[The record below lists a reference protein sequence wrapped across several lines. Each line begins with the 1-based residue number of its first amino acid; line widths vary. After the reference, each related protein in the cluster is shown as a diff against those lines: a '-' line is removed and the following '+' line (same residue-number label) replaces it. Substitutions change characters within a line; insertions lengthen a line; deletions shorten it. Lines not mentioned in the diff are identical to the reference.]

1 MEAASHR
8 SESLHASSPNNYRDL
23 CRKTMMLGVVP
34 TAKPN
39 RKRQWKSK
47 SDSLKKRKTE
57 FNSDSPE
64 INAMVKTSPACLPS
78 ALSLDAMRTD
88 TSESGQGLPGFQGAS
103 TSSDHRKAD
112 QRPAPVAMALG
123 EHWESDSG
131 FSSEA
136 SPPASGRS
144 SPTLCPCP
152 CPGPEQLVS
161 LDCEMVGTG
170 PRGSCSELARC
181 SILDY
186 GGAVIYDKYVRP
198 CQPVTDYRTRW
209 SGIQRHHLQNAVP
222 FDQAREE
229 VRGRVLK
236 RLSDCLGPCLSLG

>member
-1 MEAASHR
+1 
-8 SESLHASSPNNYRDL
+8 
-23 CRKTMMLGVVP
+23 MMLGVVA

-47 SDSLKKRKTE
+47 SDSLKKRRTE

-64 INAMVKTSPACLPS
+64 INAMVKNSPACLPS

-103 TSSDHRKAD
+103 TSSDHRKAA
-112 QRPAPVAMALG
+112 QPPAPVAMALG

-131 FSSEA
+131 FSSET

-144 SPTLCPCP
+144 SPTLCP

-186 GGAVIYDKYVRP
+186 GGVVLYDKYVRP

-222 FDQAREE
+222 FTQAREE

-236 RLSDCLGPCLSLG
+236 SLSDCLGPCLSLG